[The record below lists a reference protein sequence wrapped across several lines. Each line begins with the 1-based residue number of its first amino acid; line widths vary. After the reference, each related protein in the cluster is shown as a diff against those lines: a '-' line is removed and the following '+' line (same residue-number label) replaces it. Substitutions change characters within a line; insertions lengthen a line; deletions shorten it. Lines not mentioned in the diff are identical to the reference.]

1 MSKKSKPIPAPP
13 CGTWLKS
20 HFSWDKVGGTCQV
33 GWGKIVIP
41 SVVLCES
48 SARRKRVQWR
58 ERERERPFFS
68 LYKTHTR
75 MINWWLLYN
84 IELRQILLLH
94 WILIFIFSQFIMS
107 SIFRRKIGCYNIYF
121 IIDIDQSCPR
131 EFAMLV

>member
-1 MSKKSKPIPAPP
+1 M
-13 CGTWLKS
+13 
-20 HFSWDKVGGTCQV
+20 
-33 GWGKIVIP
+33 
-41 SVVLCES
+41 
-48 SARRKRVQWR
+48 

-107 SIFRRKIGCYNIYF
+107 SIFRRKIGRYNIYF

-131 EFAMLV
+131 KFAMLVWTFFLGAYVIFLISSLLKSYLI

>member
-1 MSKKSKPIPAPP
+1 M
-13 CGTWLKS
+13 
-20 HFSWDKVGGTCQV
+20 
-33 GWGKIVIP
+33 
-41 SVVLCES
+41 E
-48 SARRKRVQWR
+48 R
-58 ERERERPFFS
+58 ERERERERELFFS
-68 LYKTHTR
+68 PIQDIHKNDKLAYTR

-131 EFAMLV
+131 KFAMLVWTFFLGAYVIFLISSLLKSYLI